1 MADKSDWLTA
11 LAELR
16 GDYKD
21 FLAAV
26 DEDLARERQKRIASR
41 QGDII
46 NAVIQAYT
54 LGASLAEI
62 KRAYG
67 TKDHNTIKK
76 IVGGAQSQADFMK
89 KESPK
94 TKPDAPWFEIKRA
107 AAEAQADYS
116 LYTGDAQYAVYTL
129 EGGEFLLDFLDGE
142 EHAFLPDGT
151 VLAGGG
157 SQNAVELHREL
168 TKWENG
174 HYG

>member
-1 MADKSDWLTA
+1 MADKTDWLTA

-41 QGDII
+41 QGDIM
-46 NAVIQAYT
+46 NAVVQAYT

-76 IVGGAQSQADFMK
+76 IVEGTQSQADFMK

-94 TKPDAPWFEIKRA
+94 ARPDKPWFEIVGTF
-107 AAEAQADYS
+107 EAQNVV
-116 LYTGDAQYAVYTL
+116 LYAEDSRYDVIYL
-129 EGGEFLLDFLDGE
+129 EGGEFLLDRIEGE
-142 EHAFLPDGT
+142 DGT
-151 VLAGGG
+151 LYDGQILDATHSGPHA
-157 SQNAVELHREL
+157 QLYTALLEAY
-168 TKWENG
+168 NG
-174 HYG
+174 